1 MSDVVLS
8 GGVRSNLL
16 NLQTTEN
23 LIAQTQV
30 RLATGKRVN
39 SALDNPTNF
48 FTAQT
53 LNNRAGDLSTLLDSM
68 SNAVK
73 TLQAADNGIT
83 AITKLVQSAQALA
96 RQAQQT
102 SDPAEKATLATQFDD
117 TLAQIDALAGDAS
130 FNGKNLIAGTGAAN
144 DLSVVFNEDGS
155 STLTI
160 AAVDLTTAAAGIDIP
175 GAVGSWA
182 SAASIQTSLD
192 KVTAALAE
200 LRSQAKAFGSSLATV
215 EARQDFTKALINTLS
230 TGADNLTLA
239 DSNEEGANLLA
250 LQTRQQ
256 LSTTALSLA
265 VQSDRNVL
273 RLFGG

>member
-1 MSDVVLS
+1 MSGIVLS
-8 GGVRSNLL
+8 AGVRSNLL
-16 NLQTTEN
+16 NLQATGD
-23 LIAQTQV
+23 LISLTQV
-30 RLATGKRVN
+30 RLSTGKRVN

-48 FTAQT
+48 FTAQS
-53 LNNRAGDLSTLLDSM
+53 LNNRAGDLGGLLDSM

-73 TLQAADNGIT
+73 TLQAADNGIS
-83 AITKLVQSAQALA
+83 AITKLVQSGQALA

-102 SDPAEKATLATQFDD
+102 SDATERATLATQFDD
-117 TLAQIDALAGDAS
+117 ILTQIDNLAADSG
-130 FNGKNLIAGTGAAN
+130 FNGKNLVNGD
-144 DLSVVFNEDGS
+144 DLDVVFNEDGS
-155 STLTI
+155 SSLTI
-160 AAVDLTTAAAGIDIP
+160 TGADLTTGGDVNIA

-182 SAASIQTSLD
+182 LDASIQTSLD
-192 KVTAALAE
+192 EISASLAT
-200 LRSQAKAFGSSLATV
+200 LRTQSKAFGSTLSTV
-215 EARQDFTKALINTLS
+215 QARQDFTKSMINTLT

>member
-1 MSDVVLS
+1 MGNIVLS
-8 GGVRSNLL
+8 SGVRSNLL
-16 NLQTTEN
+16 ELQRTGD
-23 LIAQTQV
+23 LIGLTQI
-30 RLATGKRVN
+30 RLSTGKRVN
-39 SALDNPTNF
+39 TALDNPTNF
-48 FTAQT
+48 FTAQS
-53 LNNRAGDLSTLLDSM
+53 LSNRSNDLGSLLDSM
-68 SNAVK
+68 GNAIK

-102 SDPAEKATLATQFDD
+102 TDAAERATLATQFDD
-117 TLAQIDALAGDAS
+117 TLAQIDLLASDSG
-130 FNGKNLIAGTGAAN
+130 FNGKNLIAATGN
-144 DLSVVFNEDGS
+144 DLDVVFNEDGT

-160 AAVDLTTAAAGIDIP
+160 ASADLTTAATGIDIS

-182 SAASIQTSLD
+182 LDANITASLD
-192 KVTAALAE
+192 DITAALAE
-200 LRSQAKAFGSSLATV
+200 LRSQSKAFGASLATV
-215 EARQDFTKALINTLS
+215 QTRQDFTKSMINTL
-230 TGADNLTLA
+230 TIGADNLTLA
-239 DSNEEGANLLA
+239 DTNEEGANLLA

>member
-1 MSDVVLS
+1 MSGIVLS
-8 GGVRSNLL
+8 AGVRSNLL
-16 NLQTTEN
+16 NLQATGD
-23 LIAQTQV
+23 LISLTQV
-30 RLATGKRVN
+30 RLSTGKRVN

-48 FTAQT
+48 FTAQS
-53 LNNRAGDLSTLLDSM
+53 LNNRAGDLSGLLDSM

-73 TLQAADNGIT
+73 TIQAADNGIS

-102 SDPAEKATLATQFDD
+102 SDATERATLATQFDD
-117 TLAQIDALAGDAS
+117 TLTQIDALAADSG
-130 FNGKNLIAGTGAAN
+130 FNGKNLINGD
-144 DLSVVFNEDGS
+144 DLDVVFNEDGS

-160 AAVDLTTAAAGIDIP
+160 TGADLTTGGDVDIT

-182 SAASIQTSLD
+182 ADANITASLD
-192 KVTAALAE
+192 EISTALAT
-200 LRSQAKAFGSSLATV
+200 LRTQSKAFGSTLSTV
-215 EARQDFTKALINTLS
+215 QARQDFTKSMINTLT

>member
-1 MSDVVLS
+1 
-8 GGVRSNLL
+8 
-16 NLQTTEN
+16 
-23 LIAQTQV
+23 
-30 RLATGKRVN
+30 
-39 SALDNPTNF
+39 
-48 FTAQT
+48 
-53 LNNRAGDLSTLLDSM
+53 M

-73 TLQAADNGIT
+73 TLQAADNGIS

-102 SDPAEKATLATQFDD
+102 SDAAEKATLAAQFND
-117 TLAQIDALAGDAS
+117 TLSQIDLLATDAS
-130 FNGKNLIAGTGAAN
+130 FNGKNLIGGAGAVN
-144 DLSVVFNEDGS
+144 DLDVVFNEDGS

-160 AAVDLTTAAAGIDIP
+160 TAVDLTTAATGIDIP
-175 GAVGSWA
+175 GAIGNWA
-182 SAASIQTSLD
+182 AAGDIQASLD
-192 KVTAALAE
+192 DVTAALAE
-200 LRSQAKAFGSSLATV
+200 LRSQSKAFGSSLATV
-215 EARQDFTKALINTLS
+215 QARQDFTRSMINTLT